1 MQESFEAKRELIKF
15 MHEQVAERKA
25 DINARGSDRPVTE
38 ESNVFSMLVRAS
50 EEEEGKFKLDDS
62 ELVCRLCSVYL
73 TLLRLFRLEMFISC
87 FLRDMVSCS
96 PRAKYA
102 CL

>member
-15 MHEQVAERKA
+15 MREQVAERKA

-73 TLLRLFRLEMFISC
+73 TLLRLFRLEMSISY

-102 CL
+102 YL